1 MNCKGKNSL
10 GPGSL
15 VGKKRHK
22 MGWKEVQK
30 QLASERSEPSGGLAK
45 GKGRRLFP
53 SQVTCSACLA
63 RLFVFCAFHP
73 VFCFLSHQGAWSWA
87 RGKIKQKEDRSNLCS
102 GKKNPKKKFRLIQDS
117 NILPMQL
124 ECCTSISQW
133 FKSCN
138 SQNYFSLSFVASVSA
153 KIFFAFK
160 IILISTC
167 SLHLWVI
174 CNVTSSKNFG
184 RKHIYCYCRKTSK

>member
-1 MNCKGKNSL
+1 MKRAKWGTSERERTPSL
-10 GPGSL
+10 SLPSQLLGLLGSL
-15 VGKKRHK
+15 IC
-22 MGWKEVQK
+22 
-30 QLASERSEPSGGLAK
+30 
-45 GKGRRLFP
+45 F
-53 SQVTCSACLA
+53 
-63 RLFVFCAFHP
+63 FCAFHP

-87 RGKIKQKEDRSNLCS
+87 RGKIKQREDRSNLCS

-124 ECCTSISQW
+124 ECCTSISQC

-138 SQNYFSLSFVASVSA
+138 SQNYFSLSFVASVPT

-184 RKHIYCYCRKTSK
+184 RKHIYYYCHKTSKEQ

>member
-1 MNCKGKNSL
+1 MQ
-10 GPGSL
+10 
-15 VGKKRHK
+15 R
-22 MGWKEVQK
+22 
-30 QLASERSEPSGGLAK
+30 
-45 GKGRRLFP
+45 
-53 SQVTCSACLA
+53 
-63 RLFVFCAFHP
+63 
-73 VFCFLSHQGAWSWA
+73 
-87 RGKIKQKEDRSNLCS
+87 
-102 GKKNPKKKFRLIQDS
+102 KKNPEKKFRLIQDS

-124 ECCTSISQW
+124 ECCTSISQC

-138 SQNYFSLSFVASVSA
+138 SQNYFSLSFVASVPT

-184 RKHIYCYCRKTSK
+184 RKHIYYYCHKTSKEQWIVFRWGQQSGYTTRILISCIVHWLTDGYMYITFWHACLLLLSFRFLIPLRQ

>member
-1 MNCKGKNSL
+1 MILSK
-10 GPGSL
+10 
-15 VGKKRHK
+15 
-22 MGWKEVQK
+22 
-30 QLASERSEPSGGLAK
+30 ERS
-45 GKGRRLFP
+45 RFP
-53 SQVTCSACLA
+53 ICDSTL
-63 RLFVFCAFHP
+63 LFVSSPF
-73 VFCFLSHQGAWSWA
+73 QGAWSWA
-87 RGKIKQKEDRSNLCS
+87 RGKIKQREDRSNLRS

-138 SQNYFSLSFVASVSA
+138 SQNYFSLSFVASVST

-174 CNVTSSKNFG
+174 CNATSSKNFG
-184 RKHIYCYCRKTSK
+184 RKHIYCYCHKTSK